1 MAAVEDPTTNAEES
15 ADRAAEERAARLIG
29 QVISQRYRIEE
40 LLAMGG
46 MGAVYRGQHLLLKKR
61 VAIKILHP
69 DTENLPELVAR
80 FEREA
85 IAGAHITHPNVVTAT
100 DFGQVD
106 DPNAPADLD
115 GSYFLVLEHVRGRT
129 LHNVIKGGALPVT
142 RAVAIA
148 KQIAAALGAVH
159 AMGIV
164 HRDVKPRNIM
174 LVEGQDGQDTAK
186 LIDFGLAKV
195 AIDKVVEPMS
205 QRAGSIADGRRS
217 RLDSLLDSK
226 PRLTGVGVI
235 FGTIAYL
242 APESALGMDMVD
254 ARADL
259 YALGLCLYEMLAGKH
274 PFESTD
280 PVQLFAEQR
289 FKKPPSFTERAPEV
303 HVPPAIEA
311 VVMRL
316 LKKDPMARIQTAA
329 ELLEAIDRAVAAG
342 EAPAIEVFPEDEPPD
357 PPGIGGAKTERAPA
371 PAPSPAPSSS
381 TKLVPAVALIALAMG
396 VAIAIVIARGTQNTS
411 EITPQLTPSAI
422 ASQAASAPPPLPS
435 PPPPS
440 AAPPA
445 PSASA
450 PAPNMPLIEGADT
463 ADVRALLE
471 RSLRV
476 RDYNAG
482 ETAFFTLLDRDPAV
496 FKDPDVA
503 ASTRE
508 LAAALDRNRSGDRI
522 FDALENKLG
531 TTGLDVLYDLV
542 ATKGKSSAAVRARSI
557 LKKEEVLA
565 RATPELRIT
574 FALREAPC
582 VDKLKLLDRAAEE
595 GDARTLLVLEAH
607 GIGCFRRSGAV
618 LGALAKLRAKLGKR

>member
-1 MAAVEDPTTNAEES
+1 MEDPTTNAEES

-129 LHNVIKGGALPVT
+129 LHNVIKGGALPVA

-274 PFESTD
+274 PFDATD

-329 ELLEAIDRAVAAG
+329 ELADAIDRAVAAG

-357 PPGIGGAKTERAPA
+357 PPPIGTAKTVPA
-371 PAPSPAPSSS
+371 PPPAPAPSSS

-396 VAIAIVIARGTQNTS
+396 VAIAIVIARGMQDSPGNTAQNA
-411 EITPQLTPSAI
+411 PSA
-422 ASQAASAPPPLPS
+422 APSQVASAPPPLVV
-435 PPPPS
+435 PPPS
-440 AAPPA
+440 VAPPA
-445 PSASA
+445 PSMSASA
-450 PAPNMPLIEGADT
+450 SVPDRPLMEGVDT
-463 ADVRALLE
+463 TDVRALLE

-476 RDYNAG
+476 RDYAAG
-482 ETAFFTLLDRDPAV
+482 ESAFFTLLERDPSV
-496 FKDPDVA
+496 FKEPEVA

-508 LAAALDRNRSGDRI
+508 LASALDRNRSGDRI
-522 FDALENKLG
+522 FEALENKLG
-531 TTGLDVLYDLV
+531 STGLDVLYDLV

-574 FALREAPC
+574 FELREAPC